1 MIVEDSWRQTEENL
15 AEEGDSFA
23 DILRSI
29 RPYVSTDLI
38 GSLHW
43 DRICER
49 ATTLPISIA
58 GFPFGFEIPLHTEE
72 TSADFGVSV
81 IASSKADLAIRSSSE
96 KSTFDKGL
104 SKLLRSLTDTSSELH
119 RAVGGKLLLEYD
131 TKDVSLHLQPDP
143 GVFLYPTSANI
154 VGEGTIKHLDDV
166 RCVTEAICS
175 AVRRDLTEAE
185 WEYIAT
191 IYEGLDSHQEIG
203 AVGSFPDRERA
214 IRVACTGYQTEVE
227 INAFLEAIRYH
238 GDASLIQSIAK
249 SMASSCAFFG
259 IHLDVTPSGY
269 GPRFGLSVYATENQW
284 VRDFEPWTPIVAAIK
299 DGGIASNRKLEALRT
314 FCGVETLIGKSG
326 MFFLVQGIH
335 HLKFTISESGVDQ
348 LKAYLFLLLLTPN
361 GTA

>member
-58 GFPFGFEIPLHTEE
+58 GYPFGFEIPLHKEE

-81 IASSKADLAIRSSSE
+81 IASSQADVSFRSNSE
-96 KSTFDKGL
+96 KTTFDKRL
-104 SKLLRSLTDTSSELH
+104 SKLLLSLADTTSGLH

-131 TKDVSLHLQPDP
+131 TNDVDLHLQPDP
-143 GVFLYPTSANI
+143 GVFLYPTPASM
-154 VGEGTIKHLDDV
+154 VGEGTIKHVDDV
-166 RCVTEAICS
+166 RCVTQAICS
-175 AVRRDLTEAE
+175 AVGRELTESE

-191 IYEGLDSHQEIG
+191 IYEALDSHQEIG
-203 AVGSFPDRERA
+203 AIGSFPDRDRA
-214 IRVACTGYQTEVE
+214 IRVACTGYRTEVE
-227 INAFLEAIRYH
+227 INAFLEAIQYH
-238 GDASLIQSIAK
+238 GDSSLNQSIAK

-284 VRDFEPWTPIVAAIK
+284 AREFEPWSAIVAAIG
-299 DGGIASNRKLEALRT
+299 DCGYAIDRKLEALRT

-335 HLKFTISESGVDQ
+335 HLKFTISESGVEQ
-348 LKAYLFLLLLTPN
+348 LKAYLFLLLLKPN
-361 GTA
+361 RAA